1 MASIRQIAQD
11 ILPETRDGIAWIALY
26 EGRTQLECRML
37 LGVVR

>member
-26 EGRTQLECRML
+26 EGRTQLERRVL
-37 LGVVR
+37 LGAVR